1 MTTPPRSEGATPPV
15 CGPPG
20 PGVRLIET
28 MRAEGGRVAL
38 LDRHL
43 ARLAASADALDYA
56 LDVAAVRRAAER
68 AAGRGGVL
76 RVRLTLGRGGDAEVQ
91 ASPLGGGPFRTAWV
105 DDLPLA
111 EAGTWRTAHK
121 TTDRDHYAAR
131 RDRALARG
139 ADEAVLINPD
149 GAVTEGT
156 RSTVWAERGGR
167 LLTPPLR
174 AGGLGGVFRAHVL
187 ATDPRA
193 AEADLTPD
201 DLRGSSAVLLTNA
214 VRGWMPVRLVDGPPP
229 RPREPPR
236 DGGGG
241 GADRVSARA

>member
-1 MTTPPRSEGATPPV
+1 MTAPPR
-15 CGPPG
+15 PPG
-20 PGVRLIET
+20 PPRPPAPPGPAVRLIET

-43 ARLAASADALDYA
+43 ARLAASADALGYA
-56 LDVAAVRRAAER
+56 LDLDGTRRAAERAAER

-76 RVRLTLGRGGDAEVQ
+76 RVRLTLGRGGDVEVE
-91 ASPLGGGPFRTAWV
+91 AGPVAGGPFRTAWV
-105 DDLPLA
+105 DSVPLA

-121 TTDRDHYAAR
+121 TTDRAHYAAR
-131 RDRALARG
+131 RDRALAHG
-139 ADEAVLINPD
+139 ADEAVLTNAA
-149 GAVTEGT
+149 GLVTEGA

-167 LLTPPLR
+167 LLTPPLA

-201 DLRGSSAVLLTNA
+201 DLWAADAVWLTNA
-214 VRGWMPVRLVDGPPP
+214 VRGWMPVRLVSAAPPP
-229 RPREPPR
+229 
-236 DGGGG
+236 
-241 GADRVSARA
+241 